1 MNKWGASAPCLNW
14 DVGDDWFKQWSAVF
28 KSEKNWQKMS
38 LLAQLVPIIF
48 LANIQNRCKLC
59 SGKVVINHFIKIY

>member
-1 MNKWGASAPCLNW
+1 MNKWGVSATCLNW

-38 LLAQLVPIIF
+38 FLPQLVPIIF
-48 LANIQNRCKLC
+48 LANN
-59 SGKVVINHFIKIY
+59 